1 MFYIV
6 GVINKEDNMAF
17 LSRAEEMVL
26 LAILRL
32 GDNAYGVTIR
42 AELKSM
48 TDKTWAFGALF
59 VTLDRMSKKGYLT
72 SYLTEPTR
80 ERGGRSKRI
89 YMLTRVAVEALKAVK
104 ELQKSMWEGAP
115 SLTGLKIG

>member
-1 MFYIV
+1 
-6 GVINKEDNMAF
+6 MAF

-42 AELKSM
+42 AELKTM

-80 ERGGRSKRI
+80 ERGG
-89 YMLTRVAVEALKAVK
+89 EAS
-104 ELQKSMWEGAP
+104 ES
-115 SLTGLKIG
+115 TC

>member
-1 MFYIV
+1 
-6 GVINKEDNMAF
+6 MAF

-59 VTLDRMSKKGYLT
+59 VTLDRMSKKGLLT
-72 SYLTEPTR
+72 SYLTEPVR

-89 YMLTRVAVEALKAVK
+89 YRLTRDALEALKAVRV
-104 ELQKSMWEGAP
+104 LQESMW
-115 SLTGLKIG
+115 TGVPELSAGDLV

>member
-1 MFYIV
+1 
-6 GVINKEDNMAF
+6 MAF

-42 AELKSM
+42 AELRSM
-48 TDKTWAFGALF
+48 TGKIWAFGALF

-104 ELQKSMWEGAP
+104 ELQKSMWDGAP
-115 SLTGLKIG
+115 ELTGLRIG